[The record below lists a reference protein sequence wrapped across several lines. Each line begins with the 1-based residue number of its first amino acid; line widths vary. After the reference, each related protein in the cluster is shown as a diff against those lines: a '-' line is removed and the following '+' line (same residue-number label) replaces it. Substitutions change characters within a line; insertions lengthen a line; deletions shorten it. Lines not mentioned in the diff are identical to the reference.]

1 MGGPVRSNSGAALLE
16 KIDEQKVV
24 SFAESK
30 GFMVLKLNVLGRR
43 GWPDRM
49 FVYKGKVFFIEF
61 KRAGET
67 PAKLQ
72 QEIHARIRSHN
83 VDVYVVD
90 NWADGSDIIRN
101 VAKECDDLS
110 GVHEGRHLHGGQ

>member
-1 MGGPVRSNSGAALLE
+1 VLSKGALLE

-43 GWPDRM
+43 GWPDRL

-61 KRAGET
+61 KRVGEE

-83 VDVYVVD
+83 IDVHVVD
-90 NWADGSDIIRN
+90 NWADGSDIIRK

-110 GVHEGRHLHGGQ
+110 GLHEGRHLHGGQ